1 MFSPNWLQATSTSGG
16 TWECIGCTTADPAAI
31 SLGFSLPARLFIPLY
46 LQSPAESEVL
56 DALGS
61 IITTTLRNYGVRRS
75 AACKPLCRG
84 SLWAGKWEP
93 WRGMLVQHACLG
105 RSSAWPA
112 NASTRT
118 AD

>member
-1 MFSPNWLQATSTSGG
+1 MFSPKWLQATSTSGG
-16 TWECIGCTTADPAAI
+16 TWECIDCTTADPAAV

-75 AACKPLCRG
+75 AAQR
-84 SLWAGKWEP
+84 S
-93 WRGMLVQHACLG
+93 VQAVVQRQSVGGQMGALARHACAACMLG
-105 RSSAWPA
+105 QKQRMAG
-112 NASTRT
+112 
-118 AD
+118 